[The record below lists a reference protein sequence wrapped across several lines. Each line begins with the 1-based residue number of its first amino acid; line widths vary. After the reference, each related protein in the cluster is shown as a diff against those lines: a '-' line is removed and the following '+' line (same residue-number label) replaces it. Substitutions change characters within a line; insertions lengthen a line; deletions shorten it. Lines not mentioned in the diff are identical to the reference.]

1 MHRPVV
7 TDNYIAAKMLIQLHL
22 MSLWTFNWPIHH
34 FWSFGLDCSILPA
47 APTYSTYNVQH
58 HCAMSLQ
65 HSMSLWTFNWPIHH
79 LLVIWPG
86 LQYITCSTYLQ
97 CIQCTAPLCN
107 VTAALNCRIYS
118 VQHTCAMS
126 LQYLT
131 TKSTEYSTIVQ
142 CLCIQP
148 PIVTIDCGTGSPI
161 VAQTHRQ

>member
-1 MHRPVV
+1 MSPELYSAAHSFHYRWLCLILLLPALCKAITRDRTLNSSSVWSYSMHCPVV

-97 CIQCTAPLCN
+97 YIQCTAPLCN
-107 VTAALNCRIYS
+107 VTAALN
-118 VQHTCAMS
+118 
-126 LQYLT
+126 
-131 TKSTEYSTIVQ
+131 
-142 CLCIQP
+142 
-148 PIVTIDCGTGSPI
+148 VTMDI
-161 VAQTHRQ
+161 